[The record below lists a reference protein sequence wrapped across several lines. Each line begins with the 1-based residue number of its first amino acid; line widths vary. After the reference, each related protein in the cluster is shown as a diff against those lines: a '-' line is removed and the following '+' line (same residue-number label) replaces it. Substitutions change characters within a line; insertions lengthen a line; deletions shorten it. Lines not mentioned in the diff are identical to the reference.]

1 MLSGRNSKPE
11 VERKNSQEIFGK
23 IEERNKE
30 CEKIMKIRMRN
41 QIKLDEQMELID
53 QVYDVEW
60 TQKGDYHYLVYQ
72 SEEQEKVV
80 LKFNGDK
87 LTMTRFSEPKTILHF
102 IKNGQHLVSIPTPL
116 GAQQFVTDT
125 QHYHLDAENQALE
138 LHYDL
143 KRGNDDQLFASYQMK
158 IEWTEEK
165 FEK

>member
-11 VERKNSQEIFGK
+11 VEGKNSQEIFDK

-60 TQKGDYHYLVYQ
+60 TQKGDYHYLIYR

-80 LKFNGDK
+80 LKFNEDK
-87 LTMTRFSEPKTILHF
+87 LTMTRFSEPKTILYF
-102 IKNGQHLVSIPTPL
+102 IKNGQHVVSIPTPL

-143 KRGNDDQLFASYQMK
+143 KRGDDDQIFASYQMK
-158 IEWTEEK
+158 IEWKEEK
-165 FEK
+165 IEK

>member
-1 MLSGRNSKPE
+1 M
-11 VERKNSQEIFGK
+11 I
-23 IEERNKE
+23 
-30 CEKIMKIRMRN
+30 
-41 QIKLDEQMELID
+41 
-53 QVYDVEW
+53 
-60 TQKGDYHYLVYQ
+60 YQ
-72 SEEQEKVV
+72 SEEQEKIV
-80 LKFNGDK
+80 LKFNEDK

-102 IKNGQHLVSIPTPL
+102 INNGQHLVSIPTPL

-143 KRGNDDQLFASYQMK
+143 KRGDDDQLFASYQMK

>member
-11 VERKNSQEIFGK
+11 VERKNSQEIFDK

-60 TQKGDYHYLVYQ
+60 TQKGSNHYLIYQ

-80 LKFNGDK
+80 LKFDEDK
-87 LTMTRFSEPKTILHF
+87 LTMTRFSEPKSIMRF
-102 IKNGQHLVSIPTPL
+102 ISQGQALVGIHTPVGL
-116 GAQQFVTDT
+116 QQFVTDT
-125 QHYHLDAENQALE
+125 SFYKVDFTKQILQ
-138 LHYDL
+138 LHYQL
-143 KRGNDDQLFASYQMK
+143 KTVDGEQIFASYEME
-158 IEWTEEK
+158 ISWG
-165 FEK
+165 

>member
-1 MLSGRNSKPE
+1 
-11 VERKNSQEIFGK
+11 
-23 IEERNKE
+23 
-30 CEKIMKIRMRN
+30 MKIRMRN

-60 TQKGDYHYLVYQ
+60 TQKGSNHYLIYQ

-80 LKFNGDK
+80 LKFNEDK
-87 LTMTRFSEPKTILHF
+87 LTMTRFSEQKTIIHS

-143 KRGNDDQLFASYQMK
+143 KRANDDQLFASYQMK
-158 IEWTEEK
+158 IEWKE
-165 FEK
+165 

>member
-60 TQKGDYHYLVYQ
+60 TQKGSNHYLIYQ

-80 LKFNGDK
+80 LKFNEDK
-87 LTMTRFSEPKTILHF
+87 LTMTRFSEPKTILYF

-116 GAQQFVTDT
+116 GAQHFVTDT
-125 QHYHLDAENQALE
+125 QHYHLDVENQALE

-143 KRGNDDQLFASYQMK
+143 KRADDDQLFASYQMK
-158 IEWTEEK
+158 IEWQE
-165 FEK
+165 

>member
-1 MLSGRNSKPE
+1 
-11 VERKNSQEIFGK
+11 
-23 IEERNKE
+23 
-30 CEKIMKIRMRN
+30 
-41 QIKLDEQMELID
+41 MELID

-60 TQKGDYHYLVYQ
+60 TQKGGNHYLIYQ

-80 LKFNGDK
+80 LKFNADK
-87 LTMTRFSEPKTILHF
+87 LTMTRFSDPKTILHF

-143 KRGNDDQLFASYQMK
+143 KRAEDNQLFASYQMK
-158 IEWTEEK
+158 IEWRKEK

>member
-60 TQKGDYHYLVYQ
+60 TQKGSNHYLIYQ

-80 LKFNGDK
+80 LKFNADK
-87 LTMTRFSEPKTILHF
+87 LTMTRFSDTKTILHF

-125 QHYHLDAENQALE
+125 QHYHLDVDNQTLE

-143 KRGNDDQLFASYQMK
+143 KRADDDQLFASYQMK
-158 IEWTEEK
+158 IEWQE
-165 FEK
+165 

>member
-1 MLSGRNSKPE
+1 
-11 VERKNSQEIFGK
+11 
-23 IEERNKE
+23 
-30 CEKIMKIRMRN
+30 MRN

-60 TQKGDYHYLVYQ
+60 TQKGNNHYLIYQ

-80 LKFNGDK
+80 LKFNEDK
-87 LTMTRFSEPKTILHF
+87 LTMTRFSEPKTILYF
-102 IKNGQHLVSIPTPL
+102 IKNGQHVVSIPTPL

-125 QHYHLDAENQALE
+125 HHYHLDVENQALE

-143 KRGNDDQLFASYQMK
+143 KRAEDNQLFASYQMK
-158 IEWTEEK
+158 IEWRKEK

>member
-11 VERKNSQEIFGK
+11 VERKNSQEIFDK

-60 TQKGDYHYLVYQ
+60 TQKGDYHYLIYR

-80 LKFNGDK
+80 LKFNEDK
-87 LTMTRFSEPKTILHF
+87 LTMTRFSEPKTILYF
-102 IKNGQHLVSIPTPL
+102 IKNGQHVVSIPTPL

-143 KRGNDDQLFASYQMK
+143 KRGDDDQLFASYQMK

>member
-1 MLSGRNSKPE
+1 
-11 VERKNSQEIFGK
+11 
-23 IEERNKE
+23 
-30 CEKIMKIRMRN
+30 MKIRMRN

-60 TQKGDYHYLVYQ
+60 TQKGSNHYLIYQ

-80 LKFNGDK
+80 LKFNADK
-87 LTMTRFSEPKTILHF
+87 LTMTRFSDTKTILHF

-125 QHYHLDAENQALE
+125 QHYHLDVDNQTLE

-143 KRGNDDQLFASYQMK
+143 KRADDDQLFASYQMK
-158 IEWTEEK
+158 IEWQE
-165 FEK
+165 

>member
-1 MLSGRNSKPE
+1 
-11 VERKNSQEIFGK
+11 
-23 IEERNKE
+23 
-30 CEKIMKIRMRN
+30 MRN

-60 TQKGDYHYLVYQ
+60 TQKGSNHYLIYQ

-80 LKFNGDK
+80 LKFNADK
-87 LTMTRFSEPKTILHF
+87 LTMTRFSDTKTILHF

-125 QHYHLDAENQALE
+125 QHYHLDVDNQTLE

-143 KRGNDDQLFASYQMK
+143 KRADDDQLFASYQMK
-158 IEWTEEK
+158 IEWQE
-165 FEK
+165 

>member
-1 MLSGRNSKPE
+1 
-11 VERKNSQEIFGK
+11 
-23 IEERNKE
+23 
-30 CEKIMKIRMRN
+30 
-41 QIKLDEQMELID
+41 MELID

-60 TQKGDYHYLVYQ
+60 TQKGDYHYLIYQ

-80 LKFNGDK
+80 LKYNEDK

-102 IKNGQHLVSIPTPL
+102 IKNAQHLVSIPTPL

-125 QHYHLDAENQALE
+125 QHYHLDVENQALE

-143 KRGNDDQLFASYQMK
+143 KRADDDQLFASYQMK
-158 IEWTEEK
+158 IEWMEEK

>member
-1 MLSGRNSKPE
+1 
-11 VERKNSQEIFGK
+11 
-23 IEERNKE
+23 
-30 CEKIMKIRMRN
+30 
-41 QIKLDEQMELID
+41 MELID

-60 TQKGDYHYLVYQ
+60 TQKGSNHYLIYQ

-80 LKFNGDK
+80 LKFNEDK

-102 IKNGQHLVSIPTPL
+102 IKNGQHVVSIPTPL

-125 QHYHLDAENQALE
+125 QHYHLDVENQALE

-143 KRGNDDQLFASYQMK
+143 KRADDDQLFASYQMK

>member
-1 MLSGRNSKPE
+1 
-11 VERKNSQEIFGK
+11 
-23 IEERNKE
+23 
-30 CEKIMKIRMRN
+30 MKIRMRN

-60 TQKGDYHYLVYQ
+60 TQKGSNHYLICQ

-80 LKFNGDK
+80 LKFDEEK

-116 GAQQFVTDT
+116 GAQHFVTDT
-125 QHYHLDAENQALE
+125 YHYLLDLESQTLE

-143 KRGNDDQLFASYQMK
+143 KRADDDQLFASYQMK
-158 IEWTEEK
+158 IEWQE
-165 FEK
+165 

>member
-11 VERKNSQEIFGK
+11 VERKNSQEIFDK

-60 TQKGDYHYLVYQ
+60 TQKGSNHYLIYQ

-80 LKFNGDK
+80 LKFNEDK
-87 LTMTRFSEPKTILHF
+87 LTMTRFSEPKTILYF

-143 KRGNDDQLFASYQMK
+143 KRGDDDQLFASYQMK